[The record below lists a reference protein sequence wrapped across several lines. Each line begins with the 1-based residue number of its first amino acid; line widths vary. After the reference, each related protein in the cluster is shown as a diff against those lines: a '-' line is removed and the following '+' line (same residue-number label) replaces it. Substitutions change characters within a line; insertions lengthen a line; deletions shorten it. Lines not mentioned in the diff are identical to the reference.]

1 MGIQTNTNKQVDPMV
16 FVPLPVDL
24 DDSNDDEGV
33 LEVGGFLGVTFVPLV
48 WVFGCQ
54 ATRQLSQYVARA
66 RRCPARGPATQGEAK
81 SGGGSATCFMCLGWK
96 GDERNKL
103 GSVLRSLSGSFF
115 LRCGME
121 LVNPC

>member
-1 MGIQTNTNKQVDPMV
+1 MIPMMTRV
-16 FVPLPVDL
+16 CWR
-24 DDSNDDEGV
+24 
-33 LEVGGFLGVTFVPLV
+33 LEDFWGVTFGLWV

-81 SGGGSATCFMCLGWK
+81 SGGGSATFFMCLGWK
-96 GDERNKL
+96 GDERNQL